1 MGAHAGRDEPG
12 STTPAQQPRWRQPD
26 VLLLDLLWRPVAL
39 LLKLLLL
46 PLLVVQTTLLTWLWV
61 RGNLTRTPDLST
73 LSTAK
78 QKKPLSFATRFIV
91 RPLMTL
97 LFAMLVVPFG
107 LVQVVEFSVQWVVQR
122 LRGRRERWGSARSI
136 HDDNE
141 GGDEGEGDTM

>member
-12 STTPAQQPRWRQPD
+12 STTAAQQPRWRQPD
-26 VLLLDLLWRPVAL
+26 VLLLDLLWWPVAL

-61 RGNLTRTPDLST
+61 RGKLTRTPDLSALAAAT
-73 LSTAK
+73 RERPS
-78 QKKPLSFATRFIV
+78 PFAARFIV

-107 LVQVVEFSVQWVVQR
+107 LVQIVEYSARWVVQR
-122 LRGRRERWGSARSI
+122 LRGRKERWGAPQSI

-141 GGDEGEGDTM
+141 GRDDERDPV